1 MLHDD
6 GIKSLEESASPEDHH
21 TANLIDSIW
30 EHDLGEDHLGGHH
43 VERHHGL
50 KIKSYFGGHRSP
62 GIMLPTE
69 TLDGIDTHWTGHL
82 PHVHSS
88 EYCKDLEQFRSRLKC
103 ASTNTMLSLSE
114 LVSL

>member
-30 EHDLGEDHLGGHH
+30 EHDLGEDHLGEHRI
-43 VERHHGL
+43 ERHHPSL
-50 KIKSYFGGHRSP
+50 KIKNYFGSSHHASV
-62 GIMLPTE
+62 MLPTE

-88 EYCKDLEQFRSRLKC
+88 EYCKRI
-103 ASTNTMLSLSE
+103 E
-114 LVSL
+114 LVHPFTRSFINQPLNYGL